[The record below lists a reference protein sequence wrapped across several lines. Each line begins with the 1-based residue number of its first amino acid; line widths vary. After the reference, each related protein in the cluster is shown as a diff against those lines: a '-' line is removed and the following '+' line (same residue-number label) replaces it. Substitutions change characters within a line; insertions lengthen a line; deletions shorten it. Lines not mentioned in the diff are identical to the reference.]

1 MVINWNT
8 DLFCLIGHPV
18 SKTLSPI
25 IHNKFFELINKNS
38 IYLAFDIKK
47 DNLFNV
53 LQTFKAMNIKGFNV
67 TIPHKIEIM
76 DYLDSISE
84 EARLIGAVNTVK
96 NENGQLV
103 GYNTDGIGFLK
114 SLTNN
119 NIKIKDKT
127 ILLLGAGGAAYAIGV
142 TLSLEGA
149 SKIYINN
156 RSIENSNKL
165 AKKIKS
171 INKNVHLEVGDL
183 SLNNINKLDVDIII
197 NTTSIGMYPKIEMV
211 PIEVN
216 GFSQKILV
224 YDIIYKPNKTKLL
237 IEAEREG
244 YRTISGLS
252 MLINQAL
259 YSQKIWNGFKV
270 EKIQSYAK
278 ELEGVLTHYVE

>member
-38 IYLAFDIKK
+38 IYLAFDIEK
-47 DNLFNV
+47 DNLFDV
-53 LQTFKAMNIKGFNV
+53 LKTFKAMNVKGFNV

-84 EARLIGAVNTVK
+84 EAKLIGAVNTVK

-114 SLTNN
+114 SLTDN

-156 RSIENSNKL
+156 RSIENSNNL

-171 INKNVHLEVGDL
+171 LNKNVYLEVGDL

-211 PIEVN
+211 PIEIS
-216 GFSQKILV
+216 GFSQNILV

-237 IEAEREG
+237 IEAEMEG

-259 YSQKIWNGFKV
+259 YSQKIWNGF
-270 EKIQSYAK
+270 ELEEIQRYVK
-278 ELEGVLTHYVE
+278 ELEGILTYHVE